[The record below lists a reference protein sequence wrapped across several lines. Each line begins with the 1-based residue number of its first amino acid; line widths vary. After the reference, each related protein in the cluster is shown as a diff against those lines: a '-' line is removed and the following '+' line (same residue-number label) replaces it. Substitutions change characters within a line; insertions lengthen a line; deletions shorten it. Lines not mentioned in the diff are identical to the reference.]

1 MSARQMNAHPSTEPI
16 SQIIR
21 VRLTEEATSWG
32 HRGSPGDTP
41 VVAQEH
47 ADQAS
52 PPLAAAGEVYS
63 EITACKKQRQTESC
77 SNSLTRVPGQ
87 WKQYFHLT

>member
-52 PPLAAAGEVYS
+52 PPLAAAGEVLP
-63 EITACKKQRQTESC
+63 
-77 SNSLTRVPGQ
+77 SLSSFPLFSPFLRVTLGDPWPAGSP
-87 WKQYFHLT
+87 LAGGC